1 VGIDLAEVASG
12 VDRAV
17 SFYLRHLQSVAF
29 NLFQASAYNGLGDW
43 RAIQYAW
50 VSTLEE
56 IRMKAIVTGHTK
68 GLGAAIAAE
77 LIARGIP
84 VLGLARSRAAAAPP
98 GLLTEL
104 EVDLSDGAAL
114 AAFVAGGALGDWL
127 ADADT
132 TLLVNN
138 AGVVAPVGPLAE
150 QDPLAVLRAVTL
162 NVAAPLALAAAVVRA
177 SRGQRRILHVS
188 SGAGRNAY
196 PGWSVYCA
204 TKAALDRH
212 AEAVLQDGDAAVRCA
227 SLAPGVI
234 DTGMQAEI
242 RATPESRFPMKERF
256 VQLKQEGAL
265 AKPEECARK
274 LVDYLLA
281 PRFGRDA
288 VADLRDA

>member
-1 VGIDLAEVASG
+1 
-12 VDRAV
+12 
-17 SFYLRHLQSVAF
+17 
-29 NLFQASAYNGLGDW
+29 
-43 RAIQYAW
+43 
-50 VSTLEE
+50 
-56 IRMKAIVTGHTK
+56 MKAIVTGHTK

-77 LIARGIP
+77 LIERGIP
-84 VLGLARSRAAAAPP
+84 VLGLARGRAAANPD
-98 GLLTEL
+98 LLTQV
-104 EVDLSDGAAL
+104 EVDLSDSAAL
-114 AAFVAGGALGDWL
+114 AAFLSGDTLSSWLRGEGA
-127 ADADT
+127 

-138 AGVVAPVGPLAE
+138 AGIVSPVGPLAE
-150 QDPLAVLRAVTL
+150 QDPLDCLRAVTL

-177 SRGQRRILHVS
+177 SRGERRILHVS

-212 AEAVLQDGDAAVRCA
+212 AEAVLQDGDPSVRCA

-242 RATPESRFPMKERF
+242 RATPESNFPMKERF
-256 VQLKQEGAL
+256 VQMKQEGAL
-265 AKPEECARK
+265 AAPEDCARK

-281 PRFGRDA
+281 EGFGREA